1 MKYRKKP
8 VVIEA
13 IKYEKKH
20 IGRALDFC
28 NKLRYSPFD
37 NEYYVDTLEGFMKVT
52 EGDFIIKGVNGE
64 FYPCKPD
71 IFEKTYEK
79 LIEEWCQEM
88 KNLYIIYDWRDR
100 EVLYSSHNE
109 TKAYA
114 YIGQLVAKEEYDE
127 DMHMIKIQ
135 LDEVEEWNLKNEL
148 EKLWLK

>member
-13 IKYEKKH
+13 IKYEKEH

-71 IFEKTYEK
+71 IFEKTYEN
-79 LIEEWCQEM
+79 LIEE
-88 KNLYIIYDWRDR
+88 
-100 EVLYSSHNE
+100 
-109 TKAYA
+109 
-114 YIGQLVAKEEYDE
+114 
-127 DMHMIKIQ
+127 
-135 LDEVEEWNLKNEL
+135 
-148 EKLWLK
+148 